1 MTNWLSERSEQSH
14 SQFMSIEICGTCRY
28 YYHHCTCI
36 VGSKVIAFAASA
48 IFEIIAFKTA
58 GQVEGEFWLALAS

>member
-1 MTNWLSERSEQSH
+1 
-14 SQFMSIEICGTCRY
+14 MSIEICGIVV
-28 YYHHCTCI
+28 HTCI

-58 GQVEGEFWLALAS
+58 GQVEGEFWLAWLANASQASPSS